1 MHFSA
6 SENGSPDELVFS
18 VFATE
23 FSQIITTQPLT
34 VEEEKHCPITC
45 NSYQMK
51 WETFH
56 AQGHLKLK

>member
-1 MHFSA
+1 
-6 SENGSPDELVFS
+6 

-34 VEEEKHCPITC
+34 VEKEKHCRITC